1 MKVDIKRLAKLSKL
15 SVDESQEAKFEQQMQ
30 DIIGMVDNLP
40 PLEGKGALLDKKN
53 PMVMRADES
62 ENLYKRD
69 DILSNAPQVQSGCV
83 VVPKII
89 D

>member
-40 PLEGKGALLDKKN
+40 PLEGKGALLDKEN